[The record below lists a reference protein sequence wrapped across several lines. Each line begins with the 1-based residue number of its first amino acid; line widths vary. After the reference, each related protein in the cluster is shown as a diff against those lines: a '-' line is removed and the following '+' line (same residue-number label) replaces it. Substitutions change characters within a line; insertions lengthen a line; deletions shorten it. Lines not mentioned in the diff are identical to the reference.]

1 MRDADPMTAAVQ
13 AGGVRTSAAVR
24 HRLPWLARLSGG
36 TLAHVVLVIVFVL
49 ATVLRLDA
57 LTGRFGHVKQPAWLQ
72 ALQSGSQ
79 ALVGVLSLPVADW
92 EPEPEYPHREGP
104 PTHYRSDPYTYL
116 QRAREM
122 NSFYGAHYREPVF
135 PFVVKFFLWMLNDQD
150 IAVSFASAT
159 FSVLCVLATYFMG
172 ALAFSRWVGCAAAL
186 GMAVEHNAIAWG
198 VAGWRDDAFAFAV
211 ALSICAMLYYR
222 RKPSVGS
229 AVALGASAALACL
242 TRIFSVSFLAPGF
255 FFLLVSTAGSWSQRL
270 RGVVIAALTATALVA
285 PYLVN
290 CWREFGDPL
299 YTLNYQ
305 PLYYLAAEQAQSSTT
320 PGAVGYIGE
329 KLVNA
334 PYRTLDTWALGMT
347 SYPFLNKWSGFDPWL
362 PGLGYW
368 LAGAALLGLIL
379 FAASG
384 NGRLLLVA
392 LASAQVPFAF
402 TWPLSSDWRYTEFTY
417 PFLLVAAG
425 LVITSAAAFASPSR
439 WRRPALRM
447 PSPGTVCALALT
459 LAGIAVASWMILRV
473 LPVLVFRETL
483 LADQRAV
490 IAAGPRDRSFF
501 REGWSGAVTTHNVTA
516 RIARGERSVIDI
528 PLPRSADY
536 TITVRLDPFPPPSAG
551 AEDLSTVRVLF
562 NGVLLRTVTLAWN
575 PEKVGAYELVL
586 KQALVRPGLN
596 RLVFVGGRGPEGDP
610 EAARRRPDR
619 SFRLW
624 YVLVQPTPASH
635 HE

>member
-1 MRDADPMTAAVQ
+1 
-13 AGGVRTSAAVR
+13 
-24 HRLPWLARLSGG
+24 
-36 TLAHVVLVIVFVL
+36 
-49 ATVLRLDA
+49 
-57 LTGRFGHVKQPAWLQ
+57 LTGRFGQVSQLSWLQ
-72 ALQSGSQ
+72 ALQQGAQ
-79 ALVGVLSLPVADW
+79 TLVGVLSLPVAEW

-104 PTHYRSDPYTYL
+104 PTHCRSAPYTYL

-122 NSFYGAHYREPVF
+122 YSFYGAHYREPVF
-135 PFVVKFFLWMLNDQD
+135 PFVVKFFLWMLSDQD

-186 GMAVEHNAIAWG
+186 GMAVEREAIAWG

-211 ALSICAMLYYR
+211 ALCVCAVLSYR
-222 RKPSVGS
+222 RRPSIGS
-229 AVALGASAALACL
+229 ALALGASAGLASL
-242 TRIFSVSFLAPGF
+242 TRISSLSFLAPGF
-255 FFLLVSTAGSWSQRL
+255 LYLAIWSAFSWRERRRDFTVATITAA
-270 RGVVIAALTATALVA
+270 VLVA

-299 YTLNYQ
+299 YALNYH
-305 PLYYLAAEQAQSSTT
+305 PRYYLEAEHTQTSTA
-320 PGAVGYIGE
+320 PGAARYIGE

-334 PYRTLDTWALGMT
+334 PFRTLDTWALGMT

-362 PGLGYW
+362 PGLGHW

-447 PSPGTVCALALT
+447 PSSRTVCALALT
-459 LAGIAVASWMILRV
+459 LAGVAVASWVILRV

-483 LADQRAV
+483 LADQRAA

-516 RIARGERSVIDI
+516 RIARGERSVVDI

-551 AEDLSTVRVLF
+551 AEDLPTVRVLL
-562 NGVLLRTVTLAWN
+562 NGVLLRTVTLTWN
-575 PEKVGAYELVL
+575 PGKVGSYDLWL
-586 KQALVRPGLN
+586 KQALVRPGPN
-596 RLVFVGGRGPEGDP
+596 RLMLVGDRGSAGGVTAGEGSSN
-610 EAARRRPDR
+610 R
-619 SFRLW
+619 SFKLW
-624 YVLVQPTPASH
+624 YVLVRPTPANH
-635 HE
+635 PEYE